1 MKFRL
6 TQLFDNDDFYKKLRV
21 SIAKIATEVDVKQV
35 NALLY
40 FNGANTI
47 RRDMV
52 FLIDMA
58 LVNDFFEE
66 LHQLSTC
73 NFLIFVYSEADEL
86 MHNQHVEKL
95 ADHYLPLGFNQA
107 ELYGALSLARKLLK
121 GHAETIFPRKLVN
134 TSVSEIE
141 QLLNS
146 IHQRVFWKNSNGQYV
161 GCNGSFA
168 DDFQVNS
175 VDDII
180 GKTDDDLLEEKSAIE
195 FSAYDHRILAGGD
208 KIEGFEKEIAFKDG
222 SRKWLRISKYP
233 HRKEGVL
240 IGLIGHYVVVS
251 HEEKANDQQFTND
264 QLLDALMNNIP
275 DTIYFKDAES
285 RFIKV
290 NKAQAHL
297 IGIESEEEAVGKT
310 DFDFFNHEMA
320 RESFAAEQQIVFDGT
335 PQSALENVGTSDGT
349 FRWMNS
355 IKAPVKNQQGN
366 VIGLVGISRNVDEQ
380 IKIEQELIDERDLL
394 QLLIDHIPAPIFLK
408 NANLEFTRVNKA
420 YVELMGLKHHDEV
433 LGKTDFDFYP
443 PELAAQFKKSEEE
456 IFISGIPQLDHL
468 EQLHFKHLGERW
480 MSTSKMP
487 MAHHGEKYKGIIG
500 ISYDVSKQVK
510 NIMQLKEAWSKA
522 EVASKAKSE
531 YLAGMS
537 HEIRTPLTSVIN
549 MAEVLMMSDLNKD
562 QHKFAQIIYNS
573 GHNLLKLVNDL
584 LDLSKIETGNVEL
597 DPHPFSVR
605 GLVNEVIDMLGMA
618 AESNGNRIT
627 SNVDKQVPDQL
638 IGDDFRCKQ
647 VLINIAGNAIKF
659 TKNGKV
665 HIEVKRVSESTKHSE
680 LFFSVSDTGIG
691 IAPEVVNKIFD
702 TYGQADRSIAKKFG
716 GTGLG
721 LSISKKLVNMMGGD
735 IEVESE
741 PGKGA
746 RFSFNI
752 SFDKA
757 SVNEHT
763 LL

>member
-1 MKFRL
+1 
-6 TQLFDNDDFYKKLRV
+6 
-21 SIAKIATEVDVKQV
+21 
-35 NALLY
+35 
-40 FNGANTI
+40 
-47 RRDMV
+47 
-52 FLIDMA
+52 
-58 LVNDFFEE
+58 
-66 LHQLSTC
+66 
-73 NFLIFVYSEADEL
+73 
-86 MHNQHVEKL
+86 
-95 ADHYLPLGFNQA
+95 
-107 ELYGALSLARKLLK
+107 
-121 GHAETIFPRKLVN
+121 
-134 TSVSEIE
+134 
-141 QLLNS
+141 
-146 IHQRVFWKNSNGQYV
+146 
-161 GCNGSFA
+161 
-168 DDFQVNS
+168 
-175 VDDII
+175 
-180 GKTDDDLLEEKSAIE
+180 
-195 FSAYDHRILAGGD
+195 
-208 KIEGFEKEIAFKDG
+208 
-222 SRKWLRISKYP
+222 
-233 HRKEGVL
+233 
-240 IGLIGHYVVVS
+240 
-251 HEEKANDQQFTND
+251 
-264 QLLDALMNNIP
+264 
-275 DTIYFKDAES
+275 
-285 RFIKV
+285 
-290 NKAQAHL
+290 
-297 IGIESEEEAVGKT
+297 
-310 DFDFFNHEMA
+310 
-320 RESFAAEQQIVFDGT
+320 
-335 PQSALENVGTSDGT
+335 
-349 FRWMNS
+349 
-355 IKAPVKNQQGN
+355 
-366 VIGLVGISRNVDEQ
+366 
-380 IKIEQELIDERDLL
+380 
-394 QLLIDHIPAPIFLK
+394 
-408 NANLEFTRVNKA
+408 
-420 YVELMGLKHHDEV
+420 MGLKHHDEV